1 MADKRA
7 RELGAPDTE
16 ASISP
21 DLLNC
26 ALRSDAKI

>member
-7 RELGAPDTE
+7 RELGVPDTE

-21 DLLNC
+21 DLLN
-26 ALRSDAKI
+26 